1 MCGGGGLLDS
11 SSQTTL
17 LCYDAAAAYV
27 RRQHL
32 MRSFAEVRYACFPWR
47 CRCLRDS
54 VDMLCQIM
62 SHLHVV
68 RGNRVCNTICGA
80 TQGAPKEMQHDCA
93 VVCPACSC
101 AYFDANASKCKRT
114 ETGCTSSTLNIYCHV
129 VFGVMGW
136 RQGGRCDCSYGD
148 LAHACMCGV

>member
-1 MCGGGGLLDS
+1 VCGGGGLLDS

-47 CRCLRDS
+47 CRCLWDS

-80 TQGAPKEMQHDCA
+80 AQGAPTEMQHDCA

-101 AYFDANASKCKRT
+101 AYFDANASKCKQMQAHRDRVHKQHPKYLLS
-114 ETGCTSSTLNIYCHV
+114 CRV
-129 VFGVMGW
+129 W
-136 RQGGRCDCSYGD
+136 RHGLAAGRQ
-148 LAHACMCGV
+148 M